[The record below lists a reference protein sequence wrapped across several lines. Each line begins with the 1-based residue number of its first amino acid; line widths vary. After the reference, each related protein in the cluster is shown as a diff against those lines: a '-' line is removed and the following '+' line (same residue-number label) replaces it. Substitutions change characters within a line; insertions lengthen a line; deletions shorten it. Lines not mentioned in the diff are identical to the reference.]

1 MPSEHIQKTSKQRV
15 QDVCL
20 TSCVLGVLSQN
31 ICVLRVEMVLHVRT
45 LNMLQVLD
53 V

>member
-15 QDVCL
+15 QDVSS
-20 TSCVLGVLSQN
+20 TSCVHNTITKQLFLN
-31 ICVLRVEMVLHVRT
+31 VEMVLHVCT